1 MASSPAGMIRLCMA
15 ALLISSLF
23 ISACQAT
30 NDGHIGNRAIGQD
43 RVNCKNHSCQQHDT
57 PPANQYNRGCEIS
70 HRCRQNGSSRGV
82 GGRRLLRLLSL

>member
-30 NDGHIGNRAIGQD
+30 NDGHIGNPALGKGREFCKQGQK
-43 RVNCKNHSCQQHDT
+43 CLSP
-57 PPANQYNRGCEIS
+57 PPANSYSRGCEAS
-70 HRCRQNGSSRGV
+70 KRCRQDGSDRGV
-82 GGRRLLRLLSL
+82 GGRRLLLKLSV